1 MHIHHW
7 FLGLASAALAGGLTL
22 AGAPA
27 APSSAGDSALGLPQT
42 AERGLIAFSSG
53 FILFDPDLSGPSQV
67 FTVRPDG
74 SRLSQLTHV
83 PEGSQAGAPDLSP
96 DGRRI
101 AFVSNES
108 GNFAVSVM
116 NVDGTDQHQVLARA
130 GVDFLQPRW
139 SPDGSAFAVSACDLS
154 LGFIAECTIDV
165 AHADG
170 THLRRLVGGHR
181 NNRAPQW
188 SPDGRSIAFDS
199 DRGGFDS
206 AIWVVRAGGGR
217 PERLTDPDLEAFW
230 PSWSANGSHIVFSSG
245 FDRPHSEVYV
255 MRADGSGM
263 RQLTHT
269 PDDSFGAAFA
279 SYSPDG
285 RRIALTSDV
294 LSTGG
299 ALDLFTM
306 RANGTGLHRIVSDQT
321 ALLADWGIRK
331 EHHHD

>member
-27 APSSAGDSALGLPQT
+27 TPSPAVDSGHGLPRT
-42 AERGLIAFSSG
+42 TERGLIAFSSG

-74 SRLSQLTHV
+74 SALQQLTHV
-83 PEGSQAGAPDLSP
+83 PDGSQAGAPDISP

-101 AFVSNES
+101 AYVSNES

-116 NVDGTDQHQVLARA
+116 NVDGTNQHEVLGRA

-139 SPDGSAFAVSACDLS
+139 SPDGSAFALSACDVS
-154 LGFIAECTIDV
+154 FGFITECNLDV
-165 AHADG
+165 VHADG
-170 THLRRLVGGHR
+170 THLRRVVGGHR

-199 DRGGFDS
+199 DRGGFIS
-206 AIWVVRAGGGR
+206 AIWVVRAAGGR
-217 PERLTDPDLEAFW
+217 AQRLTDPDLEAFW
-230 PSWSANGSHIVFSSG
+230 PSWSPNGSHLVFSSS
-245 FDRPHSEVYV
+245 FDRPHGDVYV
-255 MRADGSGM
+255 MRADGADV

-269 PDDSFGAAFA
+269 PDDTFGAGFA

-285 RRIALTSDV
+285 RDIVLTSDV
-294 LSTGG
+294 LSTEG
-299 ALDLFTM
+299 AVDLFTM

-321 ALLADWGIRK
+321 AVTADWGTRK